1 MGKHK
6 IWFDKFKNLI
16 NKDNFYILMPTK
28 SMSLNKKI
36 NTLTRFLIYFGIL
49 SFLLKGNYLY
59 LYIPL
64 GFISLTYFMHI
75 CSSKK
80 DNFMIKKYKEEFN
93 SDTETKTET
102 KTETN
107 AVNENKV
114 STPVE
119 TQNVVEE
126 KPTHLD
132 VSKLVEKDFSN
143 RHIIPRQ
150 KFQDFG
156 ALAKY
161 SSNGKILS
169 RKLIY

>member
-1 MGKHK
+1 
-6 IWFDKFKNLI
+6 
-16 NKDNFYILMPTK
+16 MPTK

-75 CSSKK
+75 CSSNK
-80 DNFMIKKYKEEFN
+80 NKENFN
-93 SDTETKTET
+93 SNTETTTPANET
-102 KTETN
+102 TTP
-107 AVNENKV
+107 ANENT
-114 STPVE
+114 TPANE
-119 TQNVVEE
+119 TTTDTQPTVQE
-126 KPTHLD
+126 KPTHLN

-143 RHIIPRQ
+143 RHIIPKN

-156 ALAKY
+156 ALANY
-161 SSNGKILS
+161 SSNGEILS